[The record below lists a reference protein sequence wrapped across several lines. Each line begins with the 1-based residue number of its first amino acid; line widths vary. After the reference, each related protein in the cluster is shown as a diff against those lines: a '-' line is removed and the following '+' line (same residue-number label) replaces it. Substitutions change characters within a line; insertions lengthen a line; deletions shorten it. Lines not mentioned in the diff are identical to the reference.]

1 MEVASLAAPALLVG
15 VIGLVSCGSA
25 AKPFTASATVPCLR
39 DRSAVLS
46 QPSRAAAR
54 ELRHGP
60 HRVRIG
66 FVVRS
71 GSTIG
76 AKASGGD
83 YQLGLYPS
91 EEILYFHF
99 ARSER
104 EASTLLRGYRSNLDY
119 QIGKRAAE
127 RLAYRRRNVVV
138 EWDQHQ
144 PSRTE
149 QRVVEQCLLSKRST
163 HAPRKWRPAPQ
174 PERFAGVSGPQ
185 SLPLLEL
192 IPGDA
197 EVVQSWSIP
206 PGGGITPQVAIAWQR
221 TALVSSSLS
230 TSGLVIWQRVRQTR
244 DWRVVYSLGFPVNR
258 VSGVYARAGDVNGDR
273 HADLLLF
280 EDMGGSAGC
289 GVYRLLSSVRS
300 RFEQLLVRRGCF
312 DNTRIRIRRGSL
324 VMYDGLIRDPRTLN
338 QIHCCWTTWLRTTM
352 RWRGTQ
358 LVSTVR
364 KRIRPLPRPL
374 LSSRY

>member
-1 MEVASLAAPALLVG
+1 MGSVAAPVLLVG
-15 VIGLVSCGSA
+15 VIGFVSCGSA
-25 AKPFTASATVPCLR
+25 AKPYTASATVPCLR
-39 DRSAVLS
+39 DRAAVLS
-46 QPSRAAAR
+46 QPSREAAR

-76 AKASGGD
+76 LKASGGD

-99 ARSER
+99 AQTGR

-127 RLAYRRRNVVV
+127 RLAYRKRNVVV

-144 PSRTE
+144 PSTTE

-163 HAPRKWRPAPQ
+163 HATRKWRPAPQ
-174 PERFAGVSGPQ
+174 PKRFAGVSAPQ

-206 PGGGITPQVAIAWQR
+206 AGGGIAPQVAIAWQR
-221 TALVSSSLS
+221 TGLVSSSMS

-244 DWRVVYSLGFPVNR
+244 DWRLAYSLGFPVNR

-289 GVYRLLSSVRS
+289 GVYRLLASVRG
-300 RFEQLLVRRGCF
+300 RFEQLLVRRGCL
-312 DNTRIRIRRGSL
+312 DNTLIRIRGGSL
-324 VMYDGLIRDPRTLN
+324 VMYDGLVRDPRTLN
-338 QIHCCWTTWLRTTM
+338 QIHCCWTTWLRTTL
-352 RWRGTQ
+352 RWRGPK
-358 LVSTVR
+358 LVNRAKT
-364 KRIRPLPRPL
+364 RIRPLPRSL
-374 LSSRY
+374 LNSRY

>member
-1 MEVASLAAPALLVG
+1 MGSVAAPALFVG
-15 VIGLVSCGSA
+15 VIGLVSCGST
-25 AKPFTASATVPCLR
+25 AKPYTASATIPCLR
-39 DRSAVLS
+39 DRAALLS

-54 ELRHGP
+54 ELRNGP

-71 GSTIG
+71 GTTIG
-76 AKASGGD
+76 LKASGGD
-83 YQLGLYPS
+83 YQLGLYPT

-99 ARSER
+99 ARSGR
-104 EASTLLRGYRSNLDY
+104 EASALLRGYRSNLDY

-127 RLAYRRRNVVV
+127 RLAYRKRNVVV

-144 PSRTE
+144 PSSRE

-163 HAPRKWRPAPQ
+163 HAPRKWHPARQ
-174 PERFAGVSGPQ
+174 PKRFAGVSAPQ
-185 SLPLLEL
+185 SLTLLEL

-197 EVVQSWSIP
+197 EIVKSWSIP

-230 TSGLVIWQRVRQTR
+230 TSGLVIWQRVRRTR
-244 DWRVVYSLGFPVNR
+244 DWRLVYSLGFPVNR

-289 GVYRLLSSVRS
+289 GVYRLLASARD

-312 DNTRIRIRRGSL
+312 DNTRIRIRGGSL
-324 VMYDGLIRDPRTLN
+324 VMYDGVVRDPRTLN

-352 RWRGTQ
+352 RWRGRK
-358 LVSTVR
+358 LVSVAKGR
-364 KRIRPLPRPL
+364 LRPLPKSVL
-374 LSSRY
+374 LSRY

>member
-1 MEVASLAAPALLVG
+1 
-15 VIGLVSCGSA
+15 
-25 AKPFTASATVPCLR
+25 
-39 DRSAVLS
+39 
-46 QPSRAAAR
+46 
-54 ELRHGP
+54 
-60 HRVRIG
+60 VRIG
-66 FVVRS
+66 FVIES

-76 AKASGGD
+76 ANASGGD
-83 YQLGLYPS
+83 YQLGLYPT

-99 ARSER
+99 ARSDG
-104 EASTLLRGYRSNLDY
+104 EASALLRGYRSNLDY

-144 PSRTE
+144 PSLTE
-149 QRVVEQCLLSKRST
+149 QRVVEKCLLSKRST

-174 PERFAGVSGPQ
+174 PKRFAGVSAPQ

-206 PGGGITPQVAIAWQR
+206 PGGGIRPQVAIVWQR
-221 TALVSSSLS
+221 TGLVSSSLS
-230 TSGLVIWQRVRQTR
+230 TSGLVIWQRVRETR
-244 DWRVVYSLGFPVNR
+244 DWRLVYSLGFPVNR
-258 VSGVYARAGDVNGDR
+258 VTGVYARAGDVNGDR

-289 GVYRLLSSVRS
+289 GVYRLLASVRG

-312 DNTRIRIRRGSL
+312 DDTRIRIRRGSL
-324 VMYDGLIRDPRTLN
+324 VMYDGLVRDPHTFN
-338 QIHCCWTTWLRTTM
+338 QIHCCWTTWLRTTL
-352 RWRGTQ
+352 RWRGPK
-358 LVSTVR
+358 LVSTA
-364 KRIRPLPRPL
+364 KARIRPLPRPL
-374 LSSRY
+374 LGSRY